1 MPDSED
7 LSEVPAGGQRDT
19 PLATLIQVALYTRP
33 AHLDLS
39 DRNLASIPEDVYKM
53 TWLTSLNLDNNHLQN
68 IPERISGLRQLERL
82 DLWDN
87 HNLTISDGIGQLTE
101 LRHLSIGP
109 NCAAIPAS
117 IGRCKN
123 LAALAITGNDLRT
136 VPGWL
141 SSLENLQILQL
152 PVNELEELPD
162 WWQSFPK
169 LHTVNLE
176 GNKLRSLPSSLG
188 SLPALR
194 LLSLKD
200 NLLSDLPS
208 SLRRL
213 TSLRVANL
221 GGNRFRALPEV
232 VTSWTSLRVLDLNN
246 DESMHVLI
254 DRNDQCIVW
263 RDDKPAKPESQ
274 QELPENSTTLE
285 ALHPEL
291 HRLANLNALILFGNP
306 GLRLPEELLGYN
318 EVKTMASPGPWAGS
332 VSAILDYYYKIRSGS
347 RPLNEAKLILVGWG
361 GVGKTS
367 LVNRLVHQSFNAS
380 ESRTEGIEVTS
391 WPVALP
397 SAEDVRLNVWDFG
410 GQEIMHATHQFFL
423 TNRSL
428 YLVVLNGRAGS
439 ADTDATYWLQIVSSF
454 APGSPVILALNQIEK
469 DPFDLDE
476 TGLHQKFPNI
486 RAIVKTDCAVG
497 PGGRGL
503 DQLRREIL
511 TATSQLTDLRVSFP
525 ESWFDIK
532 DRLAGMTENYLTFEK
547 YREICGDLG
556 ELDGQAQER
565 LADYLHSLGIAL
577 NYRDDPRLRDT
588 HVLNPHWVT
597 EGIYAILNSR
607 LVSEQHGEVTVADLA
622 RILDSS
628 RYPPERHLFLLDLM
642 RRFDL
647 CFPYTD
653 EPHKY
658 LIADLLPKQQ
668 PDEATSFPVRGSL
681 RFEYRYPVLPEGL
694 LPRFIVRSHI
704 HSAGRPRWR
713 NGALLHWEHNDAL
726 VQADSTSRVVRVFVT
741 GPSEGRR
748 RLLAVIRSDFAH
760 IHGSYRFKVSSF
772 VPLEEQPAIAIEYE
786 KLLAA
791 ESAGMRVFPEFS
803 NGKFVE
809 IDVATLLQG
818 IEVGDAD
825 RKASAEVMAADG
837 VIPARLFISY
847 SHKDERY
854 RERLES
860 HLKVLRSA
868 GLVQIWHDRRIDPG
882 DEWRGEIDRALEEA
896 DLIVLLVSADFLAS
910 DYCSDVELRRALE
923 RRAEGTCRVVPVIVR
938 DANWKLSKLGDLQS
952 LPANGKPVT
961 IWPNQDTAWRVVAE
975 GLEQVIRS
983 GSPPGGQTPPP

>member
-1 MPDSED
+1 MPDNADPAEAPADGETESE
-7 LSEVPAGGQRDT
+7 
-19 PLATLIQVALYTRP
+19 LATLIRDALETRP
-33 AHLDLS
+33 AHFDLS
-39 DRNLASIPEDVYKM
+39 RRKLASIPEDVFKM
-53 TWLTSLNLDNNHLQN
+53 TWLTSLSLNNNRLRN
-68 IPERISGLRQLERL
+68 IPGRICRLRQLERL
-82 DLWDN
+82 DLWYN
-87 HNLTISDGIGQLTE
+87 NKVTIADDIGELTE
-101 LRHLSIGP
+101 LRELMIGP
-109 NCAAIPAS
+109 HCSTVPAS
-117 IGRCKN
+117 IGQCKK
-123 LAALAITGNDLRT
+123 LATLAIGKNQLKKL
-136 VPGWL
+136 PEWL
-141 SSLENLQILQL
+141 SSLENLEELQL
-152 PVNELEELPD
+152 WENELEELPD

-169 LHTVNLE
+169 LQIINLAR
-176 GNKLRSLPSSLG
+176 NKLRSVPPSFG
-188 SLPALR
+188 SLSALR
-194 LLSLKD
+194 TLNLTD
-200 NLLSDLPS
+200 NLLSDLPPALS
-208 SLRRL
+208 GL
-213 TSLRVANL
+213 TRLRVALL
-221 GGNRFRALPEV
+221 GGNRFQTLPEAV
-232 VTSWTSLRVLDLNN
+232 IRWASLRVLDLNN
-246 DESMHVLI
+246 DESIDVLI
-254 DRNDQCIVW
+254 DSKDQAIPW
-263 RDDKPAKPESQ
+263 REKLTERAAQ
-274 QELPENSTTLE
+274 QSHPDNASPLE
-285 ALHPEL
+285 ALHPDMR
-291 HRLANLNALILFGNP
+291 RLSNLSALILFGNP
-306 GLRLPEELLGYN
+306 RLGLPEELLGYN
-318 EVKTMASPGPWAGS
+318 EVETVLSRRPWAGS
-332 VSAILDYYYKIRSGS
+332 VSEILDYYYRLRSGS

-367 LVNRLVHQSFNAS
+367 LINRLVHQSFNAS
-380 ESRTEGIEVTS
+380 ELRTEGIEVTS

-397 SAEDVRLNVWDFG
+397 SSENIRLNVWDFG

-428 YLVVLNGRAGS
+428 YLIVLSGRAGS
-439 ADTDATYWLQIVSSF
+439 ADADATYWLQIVSSF

-486 RAIVKTDCAVG
+486 RTIVRTDCAVG
-497 PGGRGL
+497 PDGLGL

-511 TATSQLTDLRVSFP
+511 NATSQLTDLRVSFP

-532 DRLAGMTENYLTFEK
+532 DRLAGMRENYLTFEK

-556 ELDGQAQER
+556 ELDSQAQER

-607 LVSEQHGEVTVADLA
+607 LVSEQHGEVTVSDLA
-622 RILDSS
+622 RILDSG

-668 PDEATSFPVRGSL
+668 PDEATSYPVRGSL

-713 NGALLHWEHNDAL
+713 NGALLRWEHNEAL
-726 VQADSTSRVVRVFVT
+726 VQADSASRVVRIFVT

-772 VPLEEQPAIAIEYE
+772 VPLEEQPEIAIEYD

-791 ESAGMRVFPEFS
+791 ESVGMRMFPEFA

-825 RKASAEVMAADG
+825 RKVSTEVIAADD
-837 VIPARLFISY
+837 VTPARLFISY

-868 GLVQIWHDRRIDPG
+868 GLVEIWHDRRIDPG
-882 DEWRGEIDRALEEA
+882 EEWRGAIDRALEEA
-896 DLIVLLVSADFLAS
+896 DLVVLLVSADFLAS

-923 RRAEGTCRVVPVIVR
+923 RRTEGTCRVVPVIVR
-938 DANWKLSKLGDLQS
+938 DASWKLSKLGELQS

-983 GSPPGGQTPPP
+983 GSPSAS